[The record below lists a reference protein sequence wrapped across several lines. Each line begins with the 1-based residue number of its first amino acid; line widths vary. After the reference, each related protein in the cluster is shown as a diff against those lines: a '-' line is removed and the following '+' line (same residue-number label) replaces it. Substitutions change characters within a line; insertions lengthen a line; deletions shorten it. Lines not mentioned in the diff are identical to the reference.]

1 MGQAKLLHK
10 RIEHLNVRD
19 VANTMDKVSQ
29 ASDFCDTCALG
40 QTSKKP
46 DPKVSNKKTTKK
58 QERVC
63 SDVIG
68 LGRSSSI
75 EGNRYA
81 ISFIYGSSGYTVVKF
96 MKHKTQALQAF
107 KEYVTHYSTYEI
119 FLKQRNSS

>member
-10 RIEHLNVRD
+10 RFEHLNVRD
-19 VANTMDKVSQ
+19 VANTMDEVSQ
-29 ASDFCDTCALG
+29 ASDFCETCALG

-46 DPKVSNKKTTKK
+46 VPNVSNKKTTKK

-68 LGRSSSI
+68 PGRSSSI

-81 ISFIYGSSGYTVVKF
+81 ISFIDGSSGYAVVKF

-107 KEYVTHYSTYEI
+107 KEYVTHYARPKI
-119 FLKQRNSS
+119 LG